1 MKGNGSFFPCVKF
14 RNQGKLFGMFLLA
27 IVVRLAPR
35 YLEPKEDDMD
45 KVKTE
50 KFKTL
55 LLQAKMK
62 IMNGGILRSTEDLTV
77 SSDDLSDEADLAT
90 SVINQQV
97 TFNMRQRELVKLKAI
112 DEALY
117 RIEQGSY
124 GHCEECDE
132 SIGEKRLENQPW
144 TTLCITHAEEQEREN
159 QKFIK
164 AM

>member
-1 MKGNGSFFPCVKF
+1 
-14 RNQGKLFGMFLLA
+14 
-27 IVVRLAPR
+27 
-35 YLEPKEDDMD
+35 MD
-45 KVKTE
+45 KAKTE
-50 KFKTL
+50 KFKNL
-55 LLQAKMK
+55 LLLAKMK

-132 SIGEKRLENQPW
+132 AIGEKRLENQAW
-144 TTLCITHAEEQEREN
+144 TTLCITHAEELEREN

-164 AM
+164 AI

>member
-1 MKGNGSFFPCVKF
+1 
-14 RNQGKLFGMFLLA
+14 
-27 IVVRLAPR
+27 
-35 YLEPKEDDMD
+35 MD
-45 KVKTE
+45 KAKLE
-50 KFKTL
+50 KFKGL

-117 RIEQGSY
+117 KIEQSTY

-132 SIGEKRLENQPW
+132 AIGEKRLENQPW
-144 TTLCITHAEEQEREN
+144 TSLCITHAEEQEREN

>member
-1 MKGNGSFFPCVKF
+1 
-14 RNQGKLFGMFLLA
+14 
-27 IVVRLAPR
+27 
-35 YLEPKEDDMD
+35 MD
-45 KVKTE
+45 KVKME

-132 SIGEKRLENQPW
+132 AIGEKRLENQPW
-144 TTLCITHAEEQEREN
+144 TTLCITHAEELEREN

>member
-1 MKGNGSFFPCVKF
+1 
-14 RNQGKLFGMFLLA
+14 
-27 IVVRLAPR
+27 
-35 YLEPKEDDMD
+35 MD
-45 KVKTE
+45 KAKME
-50 KFKTL
+50 KFKEL

-62 IMNGGILRSTEDLTV
+62 IMNGGILRSTEDLQV

-117 RIEQGSY
+117 KIEQNVY

-132 SIGEKRLENQPW
+132 AIGEKRLENQPW

-164 AM
+164 AI

>member
-1 MKGNGSFFPCVKF
+1 V
-14 RNQGKLFGMFLLA
+14 GKA
-27 IVVRLAPR
+27 
-35 YLEPKEDDMD
+35 KMD
-45 KVKTE
+45 

-55 LLQAKMK
+55 LLQAKIK
-62 IMNGGILRSTEDLTV
+62 IMSGGILRSNEDLTV
-77 SSDDLSDEADLAT
+77 SSDDLSDEADLAS

-112 DEALY
+112 EEALY
-117 RIEQGSY
+117 RIEQGSF

-144 TTLCITHAEEQEREN
+144 TSLCITHAEEQEREN
-159 QKFIK
+159 QKFIR

>member
-1 MKGNGSFFPCVKF
+1 MAVFSLVSNSEDGLQYFEASPYWPEGLYEKM
-14 RNQGKLFGMFLLA
+14 R
-27 IVVRLAPR
+27 IV
-35 YLEPKEDDMD
+35 MD
-45 KVKTE
+45 KAKIE
-50 KFKTL
+50 KFKSL

-62 IMNGGILRSTEDLTV
+62 IMNGGILRSNDDLTV

-117 RIEQGSY
+117 RMEQGSY

-132 SIGEKRLENQPW
+132 AITEKRLENQPW

-159 QKFIK
+159 QKFIR
-164 AM
+164 AI

>member
-1 MKGNGSFFPCVKF
+1 
-14 RNQGKLFGMFLLA
+14 
-27 IVVRLAPR
+27 
-35 YLEPKEDDMD
+35 MD
-45 KVKTE
+45 KAKTE
-50 KFKTL
+50 KFKNL
-55 LLQAKMK
+55 LLVAKMK

-132 SIGEKRLENQPW
+132 AIGDKRLENQAW
-144 TTLCITHAEEQEREN
+144 TTLCITHAEELEREN

-164 AM
+164 AI

>member
-1 MKGNGSFFPCVKF
+1 
-14 RNQGKLFGMFLLA
+14 
-27 IVVRLAPR
+27 
-35 YLEPKEDDMD
+35 MD
-45 KVKTE
+45 KAKME
-50 KFKTL
+50 KFKEL

-117 RIEQGSY
+117 RVEQNVY

-132 SIGEKRLENQPW
+132 AIGEKRLENQPW

>member
-1 MKGNGSFFPCVKF
+1 MEKAK
-14 RNQGKLFGMFLLA
+14 M
-27 IVVRLAPR
+27 
-35 YLEPKEDDMD
+35 
-45 KVKTE
+45 E

-55 LLQAKMK
+55 LLQAKIK
-62 IMNGGILRSTEDLTV
+62 IMNGGILRSNEDLTV

-97 TFNMRQRELVKLKAI
+97 TFNMRQRELGKLKAI
-112 DEALY
+112 EEALY
-117 RIEQGSY
+117 RMEQGSY

-159 QKFIK
+159 LKFIK
-164 AM
+164 AV

>member
-1 MKGNGSFFPCVKF
+1 
-14 RNQGKLFGMFLLA
+14 
-27 IVVRLAPR
+27 
-35 YLEPKEDDMD
+35 MD
-45 KVKTE
+45 KAKIE
-50 KFKTL
+50 KFKAL
-55 LLQAKMK
+55 LLQAKIK
-62 IMNGGILRSTEDLTV
+62 IMNGGILRSTEDLQV

-117 RIEQGSY
+117 KVEQGTY

-132 SIGEKRLENQPW
+132 GIGEKRLENQPW
-144 TTLCITHAEEQEREN
+144 TFLCITHAEELEREN

-164 AM
+164 AI

>member
-1 MKGNGSFFPCVKF
+1 M
-14 RNQGKLFGMFLLA
+14 
-27 IVVRLAPR
+27 
-35 YLEPKEDDMD
+35 
-45 KVKTE
+45 E

-62 IMNGGILRSTEDLTV
+62 IISGGILRSIEDLTV

-97 TFNMRQRELVKLKAI
+97 TFNMRQREIEKLKAI

-117 RIEQGSY
+117 KIEQGYY

-132 SIGEKRLENQPW
+132 AINEKRLENQPW
-144 TTLCITHAEEQEREN
+144 TTLCITHAVEEEKKI
-159 QKFIK
+159 KFYPRNLTQSHL
-164 AM
+164 

>member
-1 MKGNGSFFPCVKF
+1 MLTSLN
-14 RNQGKLFGMFLLA
+14 
-27 IVVRLAPR
+27 
-35 YLEPKEDDMD
+35 EDVMD
-45 KVKTE
+45 KAKME
-50 KFKTL
+50 KFKGL

-117 RIEQGSY
+117 KIEQNVY

-132 SIGEKRLENQPW
+132 AIGEKRLENQPW
-144 TTLCITHAEEQEREN
+144 TNLCITHAEEQEREN

-164 AM
+164 AI

>member
-1 MKGNGSFFPCVKF
+1 
-14 RNQGKLFGMFLLA
+14 
-27 IVVRLAPR
+27 
-35 YLEPKEDDMD
+35 MD
-45 KVKTE
+45 KAKME
-50 KFKTL
+50 KFKAL
-55 LLQAKMK
+55 LLQAKVK
-62 IMNGGILRSTEDLTV
+62 IMNGGILRSTEDLQV

-117 RIEQGSY
+117 RVEQGAY
-124 GHCEECDE
+124 GHCDECDE

-159 QKFIK
+159 QKFVK

>member
-1 MKGNGSFFPCVKF
+1 MRDSLSRRNCVEKA
-14 RNQGKLFGMFLLA
+14 KM
-27 IVVRLAPR
+27 
-35 YLEPKEDDMD
+35 
-45 KVKTE
+45 E

-55 LLQAKMK
+55 LLQAKVR

-97 TFNMRQRELVKLKAI
+97 TFNMRQREIGKLKAI
-112 DEALY
+112 EEALY
-117 RIEQGSY
+117 RMEQGTY
-124 GHCEECDE
+124 GHCEECEE
-132 SIGEKRLENQPW
+132 SISEKRLENQPW

-159 QKFIK
+159 QKFIR